1 MWWRVQRLSKCQN
14 VQLTKGKT
22 KSSPQSLPPSPS
34 SLSSSSSPR
43 LSSATTKVFKP
54 QSDNMA
60 KYPFI
65 RKINEQQR
73 QLQYFHR
80 IMVIMV
86 MVMMMMTILRRSRN
100 NNAKCCRMTLIAGLG
115 TPLLT
120 TLSVWNFST
129 SSQYS
134 KSWAAFWQHFS
145 GLDILGT

>member
-1 MWWRVQRLSKCQN
+1 M
-14 VQLTKGKT
+14 
-22 KSSPQSLPPSPS
+22 
-34 SLSSSSSPR
+34 
-43 LSSATTKVFKP
+43 
-54 QSDNMA
+54 
-60 KYPFI
+60 I
-65 RKINEQQR
+65 R
-73 QLQYFHR
+73 
-80 IMVIMV
+80 
-86 MVMMMMTILRRSRN
+86 MMMMTMMTMMTMLRRSTN